1 MLKRL
6 SLELGGKNPLIIFE
20 DAVIDGP
27 EGAIELAARAAFTNQ
42 GQICLCGSRV
52 LVHRSQFDEVLAGL
66 VRKARS
72 LVVGDPLDPATQQGA
87 VVSAEHLQKIS
98 GLVNQIWEIEG
109 GRIHIGGGPPA
120 EKDLPER
127 CRGGWFYRPTVLSG
141 LAQDCA
147 LVQEEIFGPVVTV
160 QPFETEEE
168 AVALANGTTYGLAS
182 VVLTRDVSRAM
193 RTAAAINSGI
203 VWVNCWMVRDLRT
216 PFGGMGASGVGR
228 EGGQEALKFFTEVKN
243 VCVRH

>member
-1 MLKRL
+1 V
-6 SLELGGKNPLIIFE
+6 EVGGDVP
-20 DAVIDGP
+20 VP
-27 EGAIELAARAAFTNQ
+27 EA
-42 GQICLCGSRV
+42 
-52 LVHRSQFDEVLAGL
+52 
-66 VRKARS
+66 
-72 LVVGDPLDPATQQGA
+72 
-87 VVSAEHLQKIS
+87 
-98 GLVNQIWEIEG
+98 
-109 GRIHIGGGPPA
+109 
-120 EKDLPER
+120 LPER